1 MLFTTFLPITALAAI
16 AVASPLI
23 PRQCDTCASCTDT
36 ESYTVN
42 STQKYTPDWQAV
54 SGQAC
59 TSDNDDTCTVGAST
73 SVSLGV
79 TVTTGGSLN
88 FGDIASISTSVS
100 FSYTTTTG
108 ESIGETCPKG
118 GYVCGLMYQ
127 NQMVNITGQK
137 ILTYEGDCAL
147 AGTQESSNVYNFLAP
162 ITIGS
167 TPQITFAAC
176 ISNSSPNKNTSV
188 GLQMCPG
195 NL

>member
-1 MLFTTFLPITALAAI
+1 MFFQRIWYVAALSAATI
-16 AVASPLI
+16 ASPLI
-23 PRQCDTCASCTDT
+23 PRQCDTCASCTDV

-42 STQKYTPDWQAV
+42 STTQYTPDWQAV

-59 TSDNDDTCTVGAST
+59 TSDNEDTCTVGESA

-79 TVTTGGSLN
+79 TVTEGGSLN
-88 FGDIASISTSVS
+88 FGDIASIATSVS

-118 GYVCGLMYQ
+118 GYVCGLIYQ
-127 NQMVNITGQK
+127 NQMVNITGQQ

-147 AGTQESSNVYNFLAP
+147 AGTQESNNVYNFLAP
-162 ITIGS
+162 IMIGD
-167 TPQITFAAC
+167 TPQVTFAAC
-176 ISNSSPNKNTSV
+176 ISNSSPNQNTSV

-195 NL
+195 GL